1 MPIFE
6 IACKVCGYAGEVL
19 VMNSEGGMACPS
31 CNSEQTEKKISATS
45 SLTGREG
52 QRVPGPNDTACCGSR
67 PGQASGCAGPGSCCS
82 GK

>member
-6 IACKVCGYAGEVL
+6 IECAVCGYKGEVL
-19 VMNSEGGMACPS
+19 VMDREGALACPS
-31 CNSEQTEKKISATS
+31 CNGDQTKKLISATS

-52 QRVPGPNDTACCGSR
+52 QKVPGPQDTTCCGSR

-82 GK
+82 GS